1 MTLALRVS
9 NSQKAGLGHF
19 NRCLSIR
26 DRIEFKVVWFLDSK
40 SSYYKGLIK
49 KEDIIYYEKDKSS
62 CLKLVAYLKKSKAS
76 LVLVDSNYIVE
87 STINELS
94 ALTKTV
100 VLTDKVIDCEANI
113 IVSSHN
119 LKIKKKKGLLLG
131 PKYAL
136 ISRKL
141 KRKYILRKKKK
152 EILLSMGAVDSKGFT
167 LIVVKT
173 LIDVLKHINHDF
185 RITILLSNFSP
196 IIEDVRKLINKNKN
210 FSLIVDIKD
219 ISSFYKKVDLAIG
232 SLGVSFLERLY
243 VGIPN
248 LILIQ
253 NDIQMNLIRYWNNK
267 KCAKIITKLDTNFS
281 EIVLNF
287 LYAHKIHNT
296 FVENGKKL
304 VDGKGTDRVL
314 KNILELYQND

>member
-1 MTLALRVS
+1 M
-9 NSQKAGLGHF
+9 
-19 NRCLSIR
+19 
-26 DRIEFKVVWFLDSK
+26 
-40 SSYYKGLIK
+40 K
-49 KEDIIYYEKDKSS
+49 KISLVAVE
-62 CLKLVAYLKKSKAS
+62 LVAYLKKSKAN

-100 VLTDKVIDCEANI
+100 VLTDKVIDCKADL

-119 LKIKKKKGLLLG
+119 LNIKKKRIIIRTKICTDI
-131 PKYAL
+131 KK
-136 ISRKL
+136 I
-141 KRKYILRKKKK
+141 KRKYSLRKKK

-196 IIEDVRKLINKNKN
+196 IIEDVRKLIDKNKN
-210 FSLIVDIKD
+210 FSLIIDIKD
-219 ISSFYKKVDLAIG
+219 IGSFYKKIDLAIG

-253 NDIQMNLIRYWNNK
+253 NNIQMNLIKYWNK
-267 KCAKIITKLDTNFS
+267 KS
-281 EIVLNF
+281 
-287 LYAHKIHNT
+287 
-296 FVENGKKL
+296 
-304 VDGKGTDRVL
+304 VL
-314 KNILELYQND
+314 KLLLN